1 MKHNFMTKMVSALLA
16 VVLSTAAFSV
26 TAFAS
31 GGEESTESVAEQE
44 TAGDVSDLLSAL
56 AGSQVTVSVTEDGI
70 QFSSGENDS
79 GQTGTVTTGG
89 GNLNVRTGA
98 GMDYT
103 AFTQLPNGTTVKVIG
118 TDGDWLKVILP
129 EKVGYVYSGYMTV
142 SDGEAGSGEGSFSLD
157 AETLENLLGMLGGG
171 LNGGAALTP
180 DGNLSLIDDIG
191 SPTASGKQFIT
202 VETKNGNVFYLIIDR
217 DDEGEETVHFLNQV
231 DEADLMA
238 LTEDGEKA
246 ETPIVCTCT
255 EKCQAGAVNTA
266 CPVCVKNLSEC
277 VGTEQKAAEPTEPE
291 NPEPEKK
298 SNTGAILAVLLILA
312 AGGGAAVY
320 FLVLKPKQGKK
331 VPADLDDFDLKDEEY
346 LTEDMGNKAAKLLA
360 PLLAQMDIKQIQ
372 WNVPSPEFYAFTP
385 EWGLLDDQNVK
396 LRESLIRTA
405 EQVLKKTEGSQR
417 DNLQRFIAMFRFE
430 LLLGEVDKAM
440 MPAFILKK
448 NDRQG
453 VAASSFEEYEEAY
466 RSLMAAPVKDM
477 FETYMQRVHSRGEL
491 GVLSS
496 LNQRLWREYN
506 DLKSYLETK
515 LKR

>member
-16 VVLSTAAFSV
+16 VVLSTAAFSI

-142 SDGEAGSGEGSFSLD
+142 CDGEAGSGEGPFSLD

-191 SPTASGKQFIT
+191 SPTAGGKQFIT

-231 DEADLMA
+231 DNVQEKADLLPHLQFLVSQMNF
-238 LTEDGEKA
+238 LD
-246 ETPIVCTCT
+246 
-255 EKCQAGAVNTA
+255 
-266 CPVCVKNLSEC
+266 
-277 VGTEQKAAEPTEPE
+277 
-291 NPEPEKK
+291 
-298 SNTGAILAVLLILA
+298 ILA
-312 AGGGAAVY
+312 Y
-320 FLVLKPKQGKK
+320 
-331 VPADLDDFDLKDEEY
+331 
-346 LTEDMGNKAAKLLA
+346 
-360 PLLAQMDIKQIQ
+360 
-372 WNVPSPEFYAFTP
+372 
-385 EWGLLDDQNVK
+385 LLDELVN
-396 LRESLIRTA
+396 A
-405 EQVLKKTEGSQR
+405 
-417 DNLQRFIAMFRFE
+417 LQA
-430 LLLGEVDKAM
+430 LWL
-440 MPAFILKK
+440 
-448 NDRQG
+448 
-453 VAASSFEEYEEAY
+453 
-466 RSLMAAPVKDM
+466 RSLV
-477 FETYMQRVHSRGEL
+477 G
-491 GVLSS
+491 
-496 LNQRLWREYN
+496 
-506 DLKSYLETK
+506 
-515 LKR
+515 

>member
-1 MKHNFMTKMVSALLA
+1 M
-16 VVLSTAAFSV
+16 
-26 TAFAS
+26 
-31 GGEESTESVAEQE
+31 AEQE

-70 QFSSGENDS
+70 QFNSSENDS

-157 AETLENLLGMLGGG
+157 TETLENLLGMLGGG

-266 CPVCVKNLSEC
+266 CPVCVK
-277 VGTEQKAAEPTEPE
+277 T
-291 NPEPEKK
+291 
-298 SNTGAILAVLLILA
+298 
-312 AGGGAAVY
+312 
-320 FLVLKPKQGKK
+320 LVN
-331 VPADLDDFDLKDEEY
+331 V
-346 LTEDMGNKAAKLLA
+346 
-360 PLLAQMDIKQIQ
+360 LAQ
-372 WNVPSPEFYAFTP
+372 NR
-385 EWGLLDDQNVK
+385 K
-396 LRESLIRTA
+396 LRSPPSRRI
-405 EQVLKKTEGSQR
+405 
-417 DNLQRFIAMFRFE
+417 
-430 LLLGEVDKAM
+430 
-440 MPAFILKK
+440 
-448 NDRQG
+448 
-453 VAASSFEEYEEAY
+453 
-466 RSLMAAPVKDM
+466 RSLKRKAIPG
-477 FETYMQRVHSRGEL
+477 RS
-491 GVLSS
+491 
-496 LNQRLWREYN
+496 WRCC
-506 DLKSYLETK
+506 
-515 LKR
+515 